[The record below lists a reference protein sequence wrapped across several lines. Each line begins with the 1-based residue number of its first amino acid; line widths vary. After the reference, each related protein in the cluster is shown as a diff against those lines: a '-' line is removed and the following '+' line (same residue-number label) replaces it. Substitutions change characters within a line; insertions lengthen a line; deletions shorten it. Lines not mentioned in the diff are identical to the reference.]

1 MSLSPTFAPKH
12 RFSKLVGVLALT
24 LALVGCGGSGRRGG
38 SGGNAYVTLAW
49 DVADLGSPNV
59 RLYCEDVGAG
69 DVVLTMTNQ
78 NTGATYTDTFPCASA
93 NYAGTSDYVPSG
105 PYNITIS
112 LYGDARIYGNANTLL
127 DNQADSL
134 TLLAGGNDLG
144 VLAFLVNSFVLRWS
158 ISVGGAPSSCA
169 AVGAYY
175 VELDVT
181 YPGATQATAFT
192 FPCNDISNREATLGI
207 PMGDY
212 RVAWQAFLLDANQRD
227 LSLGTAVQYYDVS
240 SSYQADLGTAYFA
253 F

>member
-12 RFSKLVGVLALT
+12 RLSKTLGVLALT
-24 LALVGCGGSGRRGG
+24 LGLVGCGGGHRG

-49 DVADLGSPNV
+49 DVADLGNPNKN
-59 RLYCEDVGAG
+59 LYCEDVGAG

-78 NTGATYTDTFPCASA
+78 NTGATYTDTFACASP
-93 NYAGTSDYVPSG
+93 NYAGTSAYVPSG
-105 PYNITIS
+105 PYDITIS
-112 LYGDARIYGNANTLL
+112 LYGDPSIYGNANTLL
-127 DNQADSL
+127 ESQSESF

-144 VLAFLVNSFVLRWS
+144 VLGFLVNSFVLRWS
-158 ISVGGAPSSCA
+158 ITVGGAPSSCA
-169 AVGAYY
+169 AVGAYW

-181 YPGATQATAFT
+181 YPGASQATAFT

-212 RVAWQAFLLDANQRD
+212 RITWQAFLLDANQRD
-227 LSLGTAVQYYDVS
+227 LLSTVPLYYDVS
-240 SSYQADLGTAYFA
+240 SSSYQQADLGTAYFA